1 MSHAW
6 VNNSTTGTWHWQPI
20 RQCPA
25 FCGFKPAPGS
35 HRRRS
40 RPPGMSER
48 ICLRCVQRSTRGET
62 SSGAPVSV
70 GLTQA
75 QVRAAM
81 TAIMHA
87 LVCDVPADILGGPQR
102 VLAAQRALAS
112 LRRSIGLAPEE

>member
-1 MSHAW
+1 
-6 VNNSTTGTWHWQPI
+6 
-20 RQCPA
+20 
-25 FCGFKPAPGS
+25 
-35 HRRRS
+35 
-40 RPPGMSER
+40 MSER